1 MELKAIDMKGK
12 SAGALSLSEDV
23 FGVEYNPSLVH
34 QSVTAYLAGS
44 RQGSKAQKNRS
55 AVSGGGAKPWR
66 QKGTGRARAGTSR
79 GPLWRSGGRAFAAS
93 PRDFSQKM
101 NKKAYR
107 KSMRCILSELF
118 RQERLSVISGL
129 TVSEPKTKNML
140 ALVNDCGF
148 NGKNILIVA
157 KEFDRNLWLSARNLL
172 NVDIIELS
180 ELNPYDLVR
189 NEFIVF
195 DQEAF
200 NIIEGRF

>member
-12 SAGALSLSEDV
+12 LGNALPLSDDV

-34 QSVTAYLAGS
+34 QAVTAYLAGA

-79 GPLWRSGGRAFAAS
+79 GPLWRTGGRAFAAA

-107 KSMRCILSELF
+107 KSMKCILSELV
-118 RQERLSVISGL
+118 RQERITVMSGL
-129 TVSEPKTKNML
+129 TVSEPKTKTILSM
-140 ALVNDCGF
+140 VNDCGF
-148 NGKNILIVA
+148 AGTNILIVA
-157 KEFDRNLWLSARNLL
+157 KDFDRNLWLSARNLL
-172 NVDIIELS
+172 NVDLIEIS

-189 NEFIVF
+189 NEHIIF

-200 NIIEGRF
+200 NLIEGRF